1 MKIYEVEIEGQTHK
15 VFAEKLAGTLWYH
28 YQGETFSFAPQSK
41 SRGGSG
47 GGGLVHRNVQA
58 PMPGKIIKV
67 MVKVGEQVTAGQALL
82 VMEAMKMEYTLE
94 AQVDGPVERVSCQ
107 PGDQVSLG
115 QELVLVGETE

>member
-1 MKIYEVEIEGQTHK
+1 MKRYEIEIEGETHK
-15 VFAEKLAGTLWYH
+15 VFAEKVGGTLWYH
-28 YQGETFSFAPQSK
+28 FKGETYSFVPQTK
-41 SRGGSG
+41 SRGGAG
-47 GGGLVHRNVQA
+47 GGGLVHRSVQA

-67 MVKVGEQVTAGQALL
+67 MVKQGEQVLSGQAVL

-115 QELVLVGETE
+115 QELVYVGEVE